1 MTQVAI
7 GNNLLIRP
15 WIETLV
21 RLNNSFI
28 VKRNVPVRQM
38 LEVSKVLSTYI
49 RHTITE
55 TKESI
60 WIAQREGRAKDSD
73 DRTQAVS

>member
-1 MTQVAI
+1 MLYDVGYGMTQVAI

-28 VKRNVPVRQM
+28 VKRNVPVR
-38 LEVSKVLSTYI
+38 
-49 RHTITE
+49 RC
-55 TKESI
+55 
-60 WIAQREGRAKDSD
+60 
-73 DRTQAVS
+73 